1 MDRNINDEKTKGG
14 MLSGLIG
21 GTLSL
26 TASAVIVKLIGLFY
40 KIPIASFLG
49 DEGMGYFN
57 SAYTVYAFFYLLCT
71 AGVPKAV
78 MILIS
83 EAKARG
89 RECDQKK
96 IFRIAIILFLSV
108 GTVLTLLFM
117 IFAHPISHL
126 IGNSGSY
133 LTMVAIAPSIIFVA
147 LSGVIRGYLSANTR
161 LLDIAVSQVVEGV
174 GKLGVGLILAG
185 LGKRWNLDLK
195 CISAL
200 TILGVTFGSVV
211 GLLYLLVCLKTFK
224 TNEKV
229 GQNDNSIKASTVIKR
244 ILSISLPITLS
255 AALMS
260 ISSLI
265 DLGLI
270 MRSLVKI
277 GYNESVAGALYGNYT
292 TLAVP
297 MLNLAMSV
305 ISPISIA
312 FLPILTRCIV
322 SSDKV
327 GFKRTEKSAIGFSQI
342 LAAPMMIGLI
352 VYAREILTMLFKK
365 SEIEI
370 GARLLSFIAPS
381 IFLYSLLLII
391 NTILEAAGR
400 TRAPL
405 LSMAIGSIVKVGVSY
420 YLIVK
425 AEMGIIGAPVG
436 TVISYAVAL
445 VISTLI
451 YGISFKKHAPIF
463 EGSILPYLS
472 SFIAIILSRFVYDRI
487 ILILS
492 PTPALMLSTLIA
504 ALIYLIILA
513 FCGIIRPKEM
523 QQLAK
528 YTNLS

>member
-117 IFAHPISHL
+117 IFANPISHL

-185 LGKRWNLDLK
+185 LGYCRFLK
-195 CISAL
+195 
-200 TILGVTFGSVV
+200 
-211 GLLYLLVCLKTFK
+211 
-224 TNEKV
+224 
-229 GQNDNSIKASTVIKR
+229 
-244 ILSISLPITLS
+244 
-255 AALMS
+255 
-260 ISSLI
+260 
-265 DLGLI
+265 
-270 MRSLVKI
+270 
-277 GYNESVAGALYGNYT
+277 
-292 TLAVP
+292 
-297 MLNLAMSV
+297 
-305 ISPISIA
+305 
-312 FLPILTRCIV
+312 
-322 SSDKV
+322 
-327 GFKRTEKSAIGFSQI
+327 
-342 LAAPMMIGLI
+342 
-352 VYAREILTMLFKK
+352 AREQIHRRRGYCLHRRFQ
-365 SEIEI
+365 
-370 GARLLSFIAPS
+370 ARCQ
-381 IFLYSLLLII
+381 
-391 NTILEAAGR
+391 
-400 TRAPL
+400 
-405 LSMAIGSIVKVGVSY
+405 
-420 YLIVK
+420 K
-425 AEMGIIGAPVG
+425 A
-436 TVISYAVAL
+436 
-445 VISTLI
+445 
-451 YGISFKKHAPIF
+451 F
-463 EGSILPYLS
+463 
-472 SFIAIILSRFVYDRI
+472 
-487 ILILS
+487 
-492 PTPALMLSTLIA
+492 
-504 ALIYLIILA
+504 
-513 FCGIIRPKEM
+513 
-523 QQLAK
+523 
-528 YTNLS
+528 